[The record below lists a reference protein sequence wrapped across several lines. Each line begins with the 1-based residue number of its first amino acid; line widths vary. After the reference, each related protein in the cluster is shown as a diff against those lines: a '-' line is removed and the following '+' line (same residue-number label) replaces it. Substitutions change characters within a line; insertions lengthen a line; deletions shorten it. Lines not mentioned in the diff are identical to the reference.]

1 MYRSSI
7 CSERY
12 MDLFDSD
19 FIIW

>member
-7 CSERY
+7 CSERC